1 MFFNLSPVPNLPPAN
16 IRAIGASS
24 LSINIT
30 WDGVPK
36 DGRNGVVLG
45 YKVRVLK
52 FNVAHYD
59 LSGFYIYIYT
69 GSLPLRGFS
78 VADYLTHP
86 VNFPCGRKREKLEK
100 THDFR

>member
-24 LSINIT
+24 SSINIT
-30 WDGVPK
+30 WDAVPK

-52 FNVAHYD
+52 FNVAHYGPFSVLFQALVVMSVLWD
-59 LSGFYIYIYT
+59 RLSFFYI
-69 GSLPLRGFS
+69 
-78 VADYLTHP
+78 
-86 VNFPCGRKREKLEK
+86 
-100 THDFR
+100 